1 VTSIASI
8 PVGKYLP
15 KAILAG
21 VLGVAVG
28 VGACAGMGGNTQAMV
43 AAGSVVAI
51 AAVLGLVPAV
61 MPPIARVDRFG
72 MAVLAMTMAQT
83 LLAIGAA
90 FALTTMFE
98 LSRKPLVMGAFA
110 GVLVVMMVQAVT
122 AAMLL
127 NSLPSSA
134 FTSSSNQTKSNQ
146 TKSAQSKPA
155 ASGAAGENVG

>member
-1 VTSIASI
+1 
-8 PVGKYLP
+8 
-15 KAILAG
+15 
-21 VLGVAVG
+21 
-28 VGACAGMGGNTQAMV
+28 MV

-110 GVLVVMMVQAVT
+110 GVFVVMMVQAVT

-134 FTSSSNQTKSNQ
+134 FTSSSNQI
-146 TKSAQSKPA
+146 KSAQSKPA